1 MVIRAENLI
10 VTGSYDESVAIHMD
24 LQQRSLNVKETQRVL
39 NLYLK
44 QQQRDLDFTLNVR
57 NAVVTDTEA
66 TALTSGVVLRMLSKG
81 KQNLCGAGCT
91 IVAWEFGGQR
101 EEELERQRSRT
112 GSSESR
118 RKLKGKRQQLFQ
130 HIKDRF

>member
-24 LQQRSLNVKETQRVL
+24 LQQRSLDVKETQRVL

-57 NAVVTDTEA
+57 HAVVTDTEA
-66 TALTSGVVLRMLSKG
+66 TALSSGVVLRMLSRG
-81 KQNLCGAGCT
+81 SRFCVVQGALLSLGNSET
-91 IVAWEFGGQR
+91 NVKRSWNGRDHAQDPRSR
-101 EEELERQRSRT
+101 EES
-112 GSSESR
+112 
-118 RKLKGKRQQLFQ
+118 
-130 HIKDRF
+130 